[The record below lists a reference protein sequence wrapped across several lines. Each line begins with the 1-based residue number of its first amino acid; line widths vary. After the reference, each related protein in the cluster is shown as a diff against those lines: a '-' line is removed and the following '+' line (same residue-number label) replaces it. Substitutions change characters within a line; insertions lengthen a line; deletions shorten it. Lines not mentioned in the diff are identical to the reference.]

1 MQIIIIL
8 TEAYFIVR
16 VEDVDA
22 DGGGPDEY
30 DMDDEEVD
38 NKKDYNVEYDPTL
51 AAAIAAASGGAGD
64 GGHRVRAE
72 QELCIDAG
80 VGLGDGG

>member
-1 MQIIIIL
+1 
-8 TEAYFIVR
+8 
-16 VEDVDA
+16 
-22 DGGGPDEY
+22 
-30 DMDDEEVD
+30 MDDEEVD